1 MCPNVT
7 QSCPYHKQ
15 CAKSYNN
22 PIQIKSNEKEKFL
35 FKKKETK
42 KRGVCKLNTKICE
55 TEQSKASFSSTETA
69 CMTATLPDQTRFICQ
84 TTGSVLQ
91 SLCLGWQQ
99 FWGRV
104 ETLTLSVYSS
114 VSKPCESLVRE
125 HEVKNFESSCIRFLV
140 APTVTV
146 CYHTC
151 PECNSTPVVLMAV
164 FLWALLQ
171 AQGEINAV
179 NNTNDD
185 GLPSNQISEPVEKLP
200 VKDMRLLPA
209 GN

>member
-1 MCPNVT
+1 MF
-7 QSCPYHKQ
+7 Y
-15 CAKSYNN
+15 
-22 PIQIKSNEKEKFL
+22 L
-35 FKKKETK
+35 KKKG
-42 KRGVCKLNTKICE
+42 GVCKLNTKICK

-69 CMTATLPDQTRFICQ
+69 CMTATLPDQTRLICQ
-84 TTGSVLQ
+84 TTGSALQ

-104 ETLTLSVYSS
+104 ETDAFRLLC
-114 VSKPCESLVRE
+114 SKPCESLVRE
-125 HEVKNFESSCIRFLV
+125 HKVKNFESSCIQFLV

-151 PECNSTPVVLMAV
+151 PECNSTPAVLTAV
-164 FLWALLQ
+164 FLWALLE

-179 NNTNDD
+179 NDTNDD